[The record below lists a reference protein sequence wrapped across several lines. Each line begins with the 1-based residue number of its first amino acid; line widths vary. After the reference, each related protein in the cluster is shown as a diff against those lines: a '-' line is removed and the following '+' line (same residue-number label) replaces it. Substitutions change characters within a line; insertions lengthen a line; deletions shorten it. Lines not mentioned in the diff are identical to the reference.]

1 MKDHLHLRVLFVA
14 FAIFGVGCLFL
25 LTGCQLPD
33 IAKLDAKI
41 PDGNWQKARVE
52 VTGKFTSTTLDAK
65 GVKEDG
71 KWKEGQLHFR
81 HTNPWLTN
89 ASVDLEASAK

>member
-1 MKDHLHLRVLFVA
+1 LEVFYNLPLS
-14 FAIFGVGCLFL
+14 GCA
-25 LTGCQLPD
+25 LPD
-33 IAKLDAKI
+33 LSKLDAKI

-65 GVKEDG
+65 GVKEGG
-71 KWKEGQLHFR
+71 KWKEGELTFR

-89 ASVDLEASAK
+89 ASLELKASQPDSR